1 MHPGNSE
8 SLQTVAQFIGA
19 LMLMTPDKNYI
30 VALFVGYVASVDA
43 PAWDVSFADVS
54 AFDTWLVY
62 AQNRSTF
69 ASSVKPTSNDRI
81 LTLSTCSY
89 EFSNARY
96 VVLGI
101 LNEY

>member
-43 PAWDVSFADVS
+43 PA
-54 AFDTWLVY
+54 
-62 AQNRSTF
+62 
-69 ASSVKPTSNDRI
+69 
-81 LTLSTCSY
+81 
-89 EFSNARY
+89 
-96 VVLGI
+96 
-101 LNEY
+101 